1 MCGFAGVLHRN
12 GRPVDLDL
20 VEKMGGCLVHRGPD
34 RGKAMTD
41 GPVGLA
47 FRRLSIIDLSAA
59 GDQPMTTPDGRYT
72 IVYNGE
78 IYNFRELRAEL
89 EARGVRFV
97 SRSDTEVLL
106 AAFSIWGLECLNRL
120 NGMFAFA
127 IWDRAD
133 RKLTLARDRYGI
145 KPLYYVEMGDCLVFG
160 SEIKALI
167 AHPELSVEICPEGLS
182 EYVAFQN
189 IFTNR
194 SLFKGIFHFPRAS
207 YAQAACANGSSST
220 SLSTH
225 PYWQYGF
232 QEPTQVRDVEDCVEE
247 GRHLIRQATER
258 QLVSDVPVGSYLSGG
273 IDSGSITRLASEHLP
288 GLHTFTCGFDLTN
301 ASGIEL
307 AFDERD
313 AARELSGICQS
324 VHHEVVL
331 KSGDMERALPRLTYH
346 LDEPRVGQSYPNYYV
361 SELASQS
368 VKVVL
373 SGSGGDEFFGG
384 YPWRYHTALAGAPGD
399 YSDYIDRYYG
409 FWQRLIPEAR
419 YQEVIA
425 PMGISGFS
433 PRDIFR
439 SVLSP
444 GFDDISQP
452 EDALNACMTFE
463 ASTFLQGLLLV
474 EDKISMSYGLETRLP
489 FLDNDLVDFAMKLPA
504 NMKLRDLDQ
513 HHWVNENAINKAGA
527 FFQNTGE
534 GKLLLREIMTKFLP
548 ASFANRTKQGFSAPD
563 ASWFKGDSIEYVKR
577 RLMNNDARIYNYLDR
592 GTLQGLVQ
600 EHLDGHV
607 NRRLL
612 IWSLLSL
619 EEWCDGFL
627 S

>member
-1 MCGFAGVLHRN
+1 MCGFAGVLHLD
-12 GRPVDLDL
+12 GRPAQLDL
-20 VEKMGGCLVHRGPD
+20 VEQMGERLVHRGPD
-34 RGKAMTD
+34 RGKASVD
-41 GPVGLA
+41 GPIGLA
-47 FRRLSIIDLSAA
+47 FRRLSIIDLSTA
-59 GDQPMTTPDGRYT
+59 GDQPMVSADGRYT

-78 IYNFRELRAEL
+78 IYNFLELRAEL
-89 EARGVRFV
+89 EQRGVRFA

-106 AAFSIWGLECLNRL
+106 AAFAEWGLETLGRL

-127 IWDRAD
+127 IWDRAE
-133 RKLTLARDRYGI
+133 RTLTLARDRYGI
-145 KPLYYVEMGDCLVFG
+145 KPLYYAEIGDCLLFG

-167 AHPELSVEICPEGLS
+167 SYPTMGAALCPEALS
-182 EYVAFQN
+182 EYIAFQN

-194 SLFKGIFHFPRAS
+194 SLFKDVFHFPRAS
-207 YAQAACANGSSST
+207 YAQITCRQNGSSPALT
-220 SLSTH
+220 IK
-225 PYWQYGF
+225 PYWSYSF
-232 QEPTQVRDVEDCVEE
+232 QEPTQPRQAQAYVDE
-247 GRHLIRQATER
+247 GRHLMRQATER

-273 IDSGSITRLASEHLP
+273 VDSGSITRLASDHLP
-288 GLHTFTCGFDLTN
+288 GLQTFTCGFDLSS

-307 AFDERD
+307 AFDERE
-313 AARELSGICQS
+313 AARELSILCQS

-331 KSGDMERALPRLTYH
+331 KSGYMEQVLPRLTYH

-361 SELASQS
+361 SQLASKS

-384 YPWRYHTALAGAPGD
+384 YPWRYYTALGDAPGD
-399 YSDYIDRYYG
+399 LSSYLDRYYG
-409 FWQRLIPEAR
+409 FWQRLIPQER
-419 YQEVIA
+419 YREVIA
-425 PMGISGFS
+425 PMGLTDFS

-444 GFDDISQP
+444 DFGEIRRP

-474 EDKISMSYGLETRLP
+474 EDKISMSHGLETRLP

-504 NMKLRDLDQ
+504 NMKLRQLDH

-527 FFQNTGE
+527 FFHNTGD
-534 GKLLLREIMTKFLP
+534 GKLLLREIMAEFLP
-548 ASFANRTKQGFSAPD
+548 SSFAKRKKQGFSAPD
-563 ASWFKGDSIEYVKR
+563 ASWFKGDSIEFVKR
-577 RLMNNDARIYNYLDR
+577 RLMKKDARIYDYLDR
-592 GTLQGLVQ
+592 AALQRLVQ
-600 EHLDGHV
+600 EHLDGQA

-619 EEWCDGFL
+619 EEWCDSFL
-627 S
+627 A